1 MKIVRY
7 RRGGAE
13 HVGLVKGGG
22 VADLGGVLAG
32 RSLGEALGPAALADI
47 AAAAPGLVPE
57 LALDEVDYALPA
69 PPTAKILCI
78 GRNYGRYHEVEREGR
93 PEWPSVFARFASSL
107 VPHGR
112 PIVRPLASEQL
123 DYEGELCAV
132 IGRRGRHVGRDEAL
146 GHVAGYT
153 IMNEGSI
160 RDWQRYGSQNCPG
173 KNFWHSGALG
183 PYIVTCDE
191 IPDPSSL
198 TIETRVDGETR
209 QRGRT
214 DGMLFSVA
222 ELLAHVSRF
231 TWLEPGDIVST
242 GSPGGSGVDDEPP
255 RWLRPGQTVEVEI
268 EPIGVLRN
276 VVVAERD
283 DDVVC

>member
-7 RRGGAE
+7 ARGGAE
-13 HVGLVKGGG
+13 RVGLVTGGG
-22 VADLGGVLAG
+22 VADLAGVLAG
-32 RSLGEALGPAALADI
+32 RTFAEALAPAALADI
-47 AAAAPGLVPE
+47 AAAAPSLAPE
-57 LALDEVDYALPA
+57 LALEEADYALPA

-93 PEWPSVFARFASSL
+93 PKWPSVFARFASSL

-112 PIVRPLASEQL
+112 PLVRPRASEQL

-132 IGRRGRHVGRDEAL
+132 IGRRARHLDVGEAL
-146 GHVAGYT
+146 LHVAGYT
-153 IMNEGSI
+153 IMNEGSV

-183 PYIVTCDE
+183 PFVVTRDE
-191 IPDPSSL
+191 IPDPGGL
-198 TIETRVDGETR
+198 TIETRVDGEMR
-209 QRGRT
+209 QQGGT
-214 DGMLFSVA
+214 AAMLFSVA

-242 GSPGGSGVDDEPP
+242 GSPGGSAVDAAPP

-268 EPIGVLRN
+268 ERIGVLRN
-276 VVVAERD
+276 TVVAEGD
-283 DDVVC
+283 AGAG